1 MSKLLTEPPAGSI
14 RLQYACFAGAF
25 AGGWG
30 LLRSHDLHLLGG
42 YGSLVLVFFAISVG
56 LLSGRHMWHLRVQQG
71 GSGLLLI
78 VLAIVLFFLEVFRVV
93 SFVRDPRTYLAIFLF
108 MISYGF
114 VISLTEHFRRVRVYA
129 DVRGVCY
136 VHRRVNT

>member
-1 MSKLLTEPPAGSI
+1 MSKLLPEPPAGSI
-14 RLQYACFAGAF
+14 RLLYACFAGAF

-30 LLRSHDLHLLGG
+30 LLRSHDLHLLRG

-56 LLSGRHMWHLRVQQG
+56 LLMGRHFWHLRAQEG
-71 GSGLLLI
+71 GSWSLLI
-78 VLAIVLFFLEVFRVV
+78 VLAIVLFFLEVFHVV
-93 SFVRDPRTYLAIFLF
+93 NFVRDPRTDLAIFLF

-114 VISLTEHFRRVRVYA
+114 VISLTEHFRSVRIYA

-136 VHRRVNT
+136 VHRRFNR